1 MAPQTCIKMCF
12 HSKTMKSDASVST
25 VLLKTQTKTQADA
38 HRDYAHREAK
48 TGTESRAHKH
58 GWKFVPDR
66 KEITWLP
73 ESSTV
78 GKIFT
83 KQNKASQA
91 VQCILPS
98 ELLLAWAGNS
108 KFKILSKGWSTFR
121 IPHTQMHAGCC
132 GRRMRSPLTSDTV
145 KIASVYSILNNPQ
158 LQLPRVNQIT
168 FHGFG
173 LLQQIGFSLTSKDF
187 HVHML
192 F

>member
-1 MAPQTCIKMCF
+1 MKVREQMAPQTCIKMCF

-48 TGTESRAHKH
+48 TGTEARAHKH

-98 ELLLAWAGNS
+98 ELLLDIWQVLKSSVKAGVHS
-108 KFKILSKGWSTFR
+108 EYPIHKCMQAAVGG
-121 IPHTQMHAGCC
+121 GCEAP
-132 GRRMRSPLTSDTV
+132 SPLTRL
-145 KIASVYSILNNPQ
+145 K
-158 LQLPRVNQIT
+158 
-168 FHGFG
+168 
-173 LLQQIGFSLTSKDF
+173 LL
-187 HVHML
+187 L
-192 F
+192 FTAY